1 MCHSPQPAAPVFLAV
16 ARRGQNGNSKLDMTQ
31 FHPMPSIFALSW
43 FLVWHYGKAKSKRL
57 PCWIR
62 SFENRFRQQSTR
74 WDMGVAGDGTCWP
87 AEARHMEASSVVR
100 DQKRSTRLLKNIQST
115 AGRSTKSVS
124 YWPSLQTDPSSL
136 FGLCPPLSAITN
148 HQPINRASSHMVQG
162 LWWPVHVER
171 GWRG

>member
-1 MCHSPQPAAPVFLAV
+1 LRDGGRMETPSLISCSFIPCHPFLP
-16 ARRGQNGNSKLDMTQ
+16 SLD
-31 FHPMPSIFALSW
+31 SW
-43 FLVWHYGKAKSKRL
+43 FDIMVKLKVKGSA
-57 PCWIR
+57 CWIR

-100 DQKRSTRLLKNIQST
+100 DQKWPVMRPRLLKNIQST

-148 HQPINRASSHMVQG
+148 HQPINRASSQMVQG